1 MVTGVSGNPS
11 PVALEQPPAQ
21 QGPNAASALNGGTQL
36 VPGGSPATGVSPAN
50 AEAITRDLTM
60 SSDPRDVAQVQAR
73 ISIPTPIN
81 NQISEL
87 ERAQNLTP
95 RDAQEGLSRLYVP
108 GSNQEA
114 PVREALDQAAPAILG
129 RALIPPESVE
139 ALAREFKLSGQGREA
154 LSSLLAQQIG
164 HLLSADSATET
175 GLALNELRGTEEIL
189 KGAGLLDDARQ
200 ELFAVLQAAGAN
212 KQQKIEALQARA
224 EAEAARQA
232 TGVVS
237 DRLEPISEPSGSVLA
252 RSLGMSVLHA
262 TERAQETGLTKAQ
275 KQLAITQKRLDRIA
289 SSKET
294 HGAHKNLQDIIS
306 DVKKEGDSASLARCQ
321 QFSTEQKASLA
332 KKIEALQTRLG
343 TPAAFGRAVA
353 TLERQAAKRLTE
365 EDSAEIKEKIDTLK
379 QHANETFRAAVTKS
393 HEGVAGVVL
402 AEVLAPAGFNGSIEA
417 ALTKLS
423 PDEFG
428 ILDKALA
435 STATSAEKTAGREVL
450 DRALADDPTVSDV
463 LLAIKLARLTPDGER
478 DTVRLAHARTE
489 AFAEVAALMTQAG
502 QPMLAKDVTL
512 ENLDAW
518 LTALAK
524 GEGEGAVKKMGDA
537 DLLLIAARFA
547 VYVEAHPDAAG
558 KNPAEVDDF
567 VLLLPQGYRDNPDL
581 KTILGKGLVSSAQAS
596 SAMSRI
602 ESPGLD
608 SSRVRSVLTAS
619 APGADARCATAAS
632 NAFARLVTRTN
643 LTDLDTPGQRAEAVR
658 DVRQE
663 AIQKV
668 VAQKFPKLTR
678 QTISSDTTET
688 ANFTQQAAQ
697 SSAMEKDLRRVRGLK
712 PNADIEGETLA
723 VSLHAVQRLMAR
735 SLSDLSAGKLSRL
748 GLSASNCTDPAT
760 LRSLIASIDWKSQPM
775 DFEHS
780 LLLSTFLKV
789 QGKEINAQTLK
800 AQMTELGI
808 PGDSQN
814 GVVELLT
821 QSDQARKAALGS
833 LEIFKKTTVLGRDF
847 EALHIQMGKMTSS
860 NMGSNDAD
868 GQALKDAMEKFLTGD
883 ETARETIL
891 NLLKKEVPD
900 VGDRMEVADL
910 ILQQKDHSSFWSRL
924 TNAQSSNT
932 TDMQHAEGKKAG
944 LPEGS
949 PIWRSIMSDKVT
961 LLNQGS
967 RRDVANLQAQ
977 IELGKELLDFS
988 VKAGISASVEEA
1000 LSVSMLVQ
1008 TAALDAYIAWTV
1020 EQEPSGGDTSLQA
1033 FDTAYRTELA
1043 GKNGSALDTPVLK
1056 KMSANLQKF
1065 GLTES
1070 VANAFAFSYLAIGK
1084 AAGSSGLAD
1093 LLDGAMQEA
1102 NGLDL
1107 VHQHL
1112 TVRSEVPEAIAR
1124 LQEVERQEQ
1133 ASLEILAGMKQ
1144 GQSLELTDEKSI
1156 RIKATVPAP
1165 GAQVALQLAAGLKNN
1180 LTIFRDEK
1188 GRASLLIGKD
1198 YKAGIGAT
1206 ASVCN
1211 DILKVGAQ
1219 VEGDVSTGVALTFD
1233 SDEACARFVAK
1244 LVNGQAT
1251 RTDLAACAGIQTLWS
1266 GGVGAAVGLEVDV
1279 GKAIGASVVTIGVDA
1294 AAGVKFTHETA
1305 VGLEGKTVTSSSTFS
1320 VEVGAQVGL
1329 NTDEL
1334 LPSTESEEPEE
1345 TEIMGAPDAILKNAK
1360 TQIAAEAEGP
1370 KVSVSAGLTLTVEN
1384 KVLTDHAG
1392 AHVKQATSSHSTTVV
1407 SEAALREFLNEH
1419 KVAEPVQQD
1428 MADYMKRNGL
1438 KEVTVTCAY
1447 VLPGDLIQGRTLDE
1461 AMNAVKDASCYQLD
1475 KLTLSFEE
1483 GDPQHDGINTK
1494 VVTIRASATKQKT
1507 VTFNT

>member
-1 MVTGVSGNPS
+1 M
-11 PVALEQPPAQ
+11 
-21 QGPNAASALNGGTQL
+21 
-36 VPGGSPATGVSPAN
+36 PGDPPATGVSHAN
-50 AEAITRDLTM
+50 AAATNQTLTT
-60 SSDPRDVAQVQAR
+60 SSDPRDVAQAQTR

-81 NQISEL
+81 NQIREL
-87 ERAQNLTP
+87 EGAQNLTP

-108 GSNQEA
+108 GSNQDVSVRA
-114 PVREALDQAAPAILG
+114 AVREALDQAAPAILG

-237 DRLEPISEPSGSVLA
+237 DRLEPITEPSGSVLA

-294 HGAHKNLQDIIS
+294 HGTHKNLQEIMR
-306 DVKKEGDSASLARCQ
+306 DVKGDSASLARCQ

-332 KKIEALQTRLG
+332 KRIEALQTGLG

-353 TLERQAAKRLTE
+353 TLERQAEKRLTE

-393 HEGVAGVVL
+393 HEGVAGAVL
-402 AEVLAPAGFNGSIEA
+402 AEVLAPAGFNERIEA

-423 PDEFG
+423 PDDFVV
-428 ILDKALA
+428 LDKALA
-435 STATSAEKTAGREVL
+435 PAATSAEKTAGREVL

-502 QPMLAKDVTL
+502 QPMLAKDVTS
-512 ENLDAW
+512 EGLDAW

-567 VLLLPQGYRDNPDL
+567 VSSLPQGYSGNPDL

-596 SAMSRI
+596 SAMSRV
-602 ESPGLD
+602 ESSSLN

-668 VAQKFPKLTR
+668 VARNFPKLTQ

-833 LEIFKKTTVLGRDF
+833 LDIFKKGRLLENKLYIRMDT
-847 EALHIQMGKMTSS
+847 MTSS

-883 ETARETIL
+883 ETKREAARETIL

-988 VKAGISASVEEA
+988 VKAGISASVEDA

-1033 FDTAYRTELA
+1033 FDTAYRTDLA

-1144 GQSLELTDEKSI
+1144 GQSLELTEEKSI
-1156 RIKATVPAP
+1156 RIKATVPVP
-1165 GAQVALQLAAGLKNN
+1165 GANVALQLAAGLKNN
-1180 LTIFRDEK
+1180 LTIFRD
-1188 GRASLLIGKD
+1188 GNDRASLLIGKD
-1198 YKAGIGAT
+1198 YKAGIGAA

-1345 TEIMGAPDAILKNAK
+1345 TEIMGAPAAILENAK
-1360 TQIAAEAEGP
+1360 TQITAGVEGP
-1370 KVSVSAGLTLTVEN
+1370 KVSASAGLTRTVEN

-1419 KVAEPVQQD
+1419 KVAEPVRQD
-1428 MADYMKRNGL
+1428 MANYMKRNGL

-1483 GDPQHDGINTK
+1483 GDPQHDGINTE

>member
-1 MVTGVSGNPS
+1 MR
-11 PVALEQPPAQ
+11 
-21 QGPNAASALNGGTQL
+21 AA
-36 VPGGSPATGVSPAN
+36 VH
-50 AEAITRDLTM
+50 
-60 SSDPRDVAQVQAR
+60 
-73 ISIPTPIN
+73 
-81 NQISEL
+81 
-87 ERAQNLTP
+87 
-95 RDAQEGLSRLYVP
+95 
-108 GSNQEA
+108 
-114 PVREALDQAAPAILG
+114 EALDQAAPDILG
-129 RALIPPESVE
+129 RALIPPGSVE
-139 ALAREFKLSGQGREA
+139 ALAREFKLSDQGRDA

-164 HLLSADSATET
+164 HLLSAGSATET

-237 DRLEPISEPSGSVLA
+237 DRLEPITEPSGSVLA

-262 TERAQETGLTKAQ
+262 TERAQETGLENAQ
-275 KQLAITQKRLDRIA
+275 VQLARTQKRLDRIA

-294 HGAHKNLQDIIS
+294 HGTHKNLQDIIS

-332 KKIEALQTRLG
+332 KRIEALQTGLG

-379 QHANETFRAAVTKS
+379 QHANETFRAAVIAS
-393 HEGVAGVVL
+393 HEGVAGAVL
-402 AEVLAPAGFNGSIEA
+402 AEVLAPAGFNERIEA

-423 PDEFG
+423 PDDFG
-428 ILDKALA
+428 VLNKALA
-435 STATSAEKTAGREVL
+435 SAATSAEKTAGREVL

-463 LLAIKLARLTPDGER
+463 LLTIKLARLTPDGER

-502 QPMLAKDVTL
+502 QPMLAKDVTS
-512 ENLDAW
+512 EGLDAW

-567 VLLLPQGYRDNPDL
+567 VSSLPQGYSGNPDL

-596 SAMSRI
+596 SAMSRV
-602 ESPGLD
+602 ESSSLN

-632 NAFARLVTRTN
+632 NAFARLVTRAN

-668 VAQKFPKLTR
+668 VAQKFPDLTR
-678 QTISSDTTET
+678 QTISSDTTKT
-688 ANFTQQAAQ
+688 ANSTQQAAQ

-780 LLLSTFLKV
+780 LLLSTFLQV
-789 QGKEINAQTLK
+789 QGKGINGQTLR

-821 QSDQARKAALGS
+821 QSDQARKEALGS

-868 GQALKDAMEKFLTGD
+868 GQALKTAMGKFLTGN
-883 ETARETIL
+883 ETERKTARETIL

-949 PIWRSIMSDKVT
+949 PIWRSIISDKVT

-977 IELGKELLDFS
+977 IDLGKELLDFS

-1020 EQEPSGGDTSLQA
+1020 VQEQSGGDTSLQA

-1043 GKNGSALDTPVLK
+1043 GQNGSALDTSVLQN
-1056 KMSANLQKF
+1056 MSTNLQNF

-1144 GQSLELTDEKSI
+1144 GQSLELTEEKSI

-1165 GAQVALQLAAGLKNN
+1165 GANVALQLAAGLKNN
-1180 LTIFRDEK
+1180 LTIFRD
-1188 GRASLLIGKD
+1188 GNDRASLLIGKD
-1198 YKAGIGAT
+1198 YKAGIGAA

-1334 LPSTESEEPEE
+1334 SPFKESEEPKEPKGP
-1345 TEIMGAPDAILKNAK
+1345 EIMDAPDAILKNAT
-1360 TQIAAEAEGP
+1360 TQMTVKAEGP
-1370 KVSVSAGLTLTVEN
+1370 KVLASAGLTRTVEN

-1407 SEAALREFLNEH
+1407 SEAALKDFLNEH
-1419 KVAEPVQQD
+1419 KVEPLVQQD

-1461 AMNAVKDASCYQLD
+1461 AMSAVKDASSYQLD

-1483 GDPQHDGINTK
+1483 GDSQRAGINTK
-1494 VVTIRASATKQKT
+1494 IVTIQASGTKQKT